1 MHLYTSICKGNSE
14 MHMECLIREMG
25 GHVLARKVKQRK
37 QKTNT
42 EHNT

>member
-1 MHLYTSICKGNSE
+1 LDSSICKRNSE

-25 GHVLARKVKQRK
+25 GHVLARKVKQGK

-42 EHNT
+42 EHLNGV